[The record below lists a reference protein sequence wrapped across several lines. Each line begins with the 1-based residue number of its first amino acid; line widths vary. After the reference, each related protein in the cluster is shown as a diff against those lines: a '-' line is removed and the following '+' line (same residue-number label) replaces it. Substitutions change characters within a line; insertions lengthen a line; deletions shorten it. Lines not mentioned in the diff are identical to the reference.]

1 MSNKPKG
8 MKNKK
13 LFNTLAIFF
22 IAFSLIL
29 GITSCKKK
37 EPETIKISA
46 ILPLTGPSGV
56 LGKSVMAGMLLAF
69 EDFNKKYNT
78 NYVLDIQDTQGDPK
92 QAVNIYQRNKS
103 LYKTPIVLSWMSSA
117 ASALVGLTEAD
128 KKVLFVGAAKSS
140 LTESGYKYI
149 TRVFPN
155 ASDLS
160 FYASKYIGE
169 ILKPTKIGIYY
180 INDDY
185 GKDVNEKF
193 ISNVQKYKVKIA
205 FSEPVDA
212 KATNYKDY
220 IIKHKQ
226 DAVDLIY
233 LVLYGPIYPGVLKEI
248 KQYLPSIKIFADI
261 TFANYNTQQEIGD
274 LGEGIYTI
282 ATYADDSKTDWE
294 LAKSFQL
301 KIWEKHKIR
310 ADFNS
315 ALGYDMA
322 WIALEAHFNS
332 KNKTS
337 DEIVQHIIQKSV
349 FEGVSGKLVFE
360 KNGNVKCSLV
370 LLVREQGVLKKVEVK

>member
-1 MSNKPKG
+1 
-8 MKNKK
+8 MKRKI
-13 LFNTLAIFF
+13 LIPLAILVVI
-22 IAFSLIL
+22 IAAIAIYF
-29 GITSCKKK
+29 TQKPK
-37 EPETIKISA
+37 EPETIKIGA

-56 LGKSVMAGMLLAF
+56 LGQSVMSGMSLAF
-69 EDFNKKYNT
+69 EDFNKKYST
-78 NYVLDIQDTQGDPK
+78 NYVLDIQDTQGEPK

-117 ASALVGLTEAD
+117 ASALVGLTEID
-128 KKVLFVGAAKSS
+128 RRVLFVGAAKSS

-149 TRVFPN
+149 IRVFPN

-169 ILKPTKIGIYY
+169 ILKPSKIGIYY

-185 GKDVNEKF
+185 GKDVGEKF
-193 ISNVQKYKVKIA
+193 ISNIQKYKLKVS
-205 FSEPVDA
+205 FFEPVDA

-220 IIKHKQ
+220 VIKHKQ
-226 DAVDLIY
+226 DGVDLIY
-233 LVLYGPIYPGVLKEI
+233 LVVYGPLYPGLIKEI
-248 KQYLPSIKIFADI
+248 RQYLGFVKIFADI

-274 LGEGIYTI
+274 LGDGIYTI
-282 ATYADDSKTDWE
+282 ATYADDINTDWE
-294 LAKSFQL
+294 PAKSFQL
-301 KIWEKHKIR
+301 RIWEKYKLK

-332 KNKTS
+332 ENKTS
-337 DEIVQHIIQKSV
+337 DEIIQYITQKSA

-360 KNGNVKCSLV
+360 KNGNVKCSLN
-370 LLVREQGVLKKVEVK
+370 LLVREQGVLKKVEIK

>member
-1 MSNKPKG
+1 

-13 LFNTLAIFF
+13 LLSILVVVIILCAI
-22 IAFSLIL
+22 LLL
-29 GITSCKKK
+29 GITTRKKK
-37 EPETIKISA
+37 EPETIKIGA

-69 EDFNKKYNT
+69 EDFNKKYST
-78 NYVLDIQDTQGDPK
+78 SYILDIQDTQGDPK

-149 TRVFPN
+149 IRVFPN

-169 ILKPTKIGIYY
+169 ILKPSQIGIYY

-193 ISNVQKYKVKIA
+193 NSNIQKYKVKIA

-220 IIKHKQ
+220 ITKHKQ
-226 DAVDLIY
+226 DSVDLIY
-233 LVLYGPIYPGVLKEI
+233 LVVYGPLYPGLIKEI

-261 TFANYNTQQEIGD
+261 TFANYNTQQEIGN

-282 ATYADDSKTDWE
+282 ATYADDKNTDWE
-294 LAKSFQL
+294 PAKSFQL
-301 KIWEKHKIR
+301 KIWEKLKIR

-337 DEIVQHIIQKSV
+337 DEIIQYITQKSA

-370 LLVREQGVLKKVEVK
+370 LLVRKQGVLKRVEAK

>member
-1 MSNKPKG
+1 MQKERTRNNKDRC
-8 MKNKK
+8 NI
-13 LFNTLAIFF
+13 AID
-22 IAFSLIL
+22 
-29 GITSCKKK
+29 G
-37 EPETIKISA
+37 TIRS
-46 ILPLTGPSGV
+46 
-56 LGKSVMAGMLLAF
+56 LGKIGNGGMLLAF
-69 EDFNKKYNT
+69 EDFNRKYLT

-149 TRVFPN
+149 IRVFPN

-169 ILKPTKIGIYY
+169 ILKPSKIGIYY

-185 GKDVNEKF
+185 GKDVAEKF
-193 ISNVQKYKVKIA
+193 ISNIQKYKVKIA

-226 DAVDLIY
+226 DGANLIY
-233 LVLYGPIYPGVLKEI
+233 LVVYGPLYPGLIKEI
-248 KQYLPSIKIFADI
+248 KQFLPSVKIFGDI

-282 ATYADDSKTDWE
+282 ATYADDKNTDWE
-294 LAKSFQL
+294 PSKSFQL
-301 KIWEKHKIR
+301 KIWEKYKIK

-332 KNKTS
+332 KNKTN
-337 DEIVQHIIQKSV
+337 DEIVQYITQKSA

-360 KNGNVKCSLV
+360 KNGNVKCSLI
-370 LLVREQGVLKKVEVK
+370 LLVREQGVLKKVEAK